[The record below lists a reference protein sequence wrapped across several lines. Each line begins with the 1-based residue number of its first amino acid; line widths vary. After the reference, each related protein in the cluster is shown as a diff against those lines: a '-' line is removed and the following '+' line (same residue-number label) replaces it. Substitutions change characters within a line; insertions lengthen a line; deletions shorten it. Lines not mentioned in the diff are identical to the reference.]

1 MTDFQHPSSILLGLL
16 SIFLFPT
23 WLGFSFLPPALPLPL
38 PSFAYTFHPLFSL
51 LSSPPQ
57 DSILLF
63 IHSYF
68 CF

>member
-16 SIFLFPT
+16 SIFLFPI
-23 WLGFSFLPPALPLPL
+23 WLGFFFLPPALPL

-51 LSSPPQ
+51 LSSPPG

-63 IHSYF
+63 IHLYF